1 MMKPKMNHLSIKV
14 QRDVNGQWLAEVQQL
29 PTLRSYC
36 QSHEGAIA
44 KVQVLALH
52 WLAAQIE
59 QGKMKPLEFSIA
71 VREATQSIGSAFQDA
86 VVRLEGANALSFDP
100 KTQRD
105 GAMVA
110 VAAARELLCAMGIP
124 THILWPLLQLV
135 MALQDLKH
143 GTIAPILRPEG
154 KSQNKPLDSTAAWSV
169 RAFLAGALEA
179 RIRMGEQ
186 VQSAAARVAKD
197 AKAHKVSVVGAKRE
211 SAPDARRIIQLRK
224 DFRRPIGAG
233 PREGLHLHAWRT
245 IIQAA
250 EEASR
255 KPESERLG
263 ELEQIYWSAILLAAR
278 QR

>member
-1 MMKPKMNHLSIKV
+1 MMKTKLNHLSIKV
-14 QRDVNGQWLAEVQQL
+14 QRDVNGQWLAEVQQI

-36 QSHEGAIA
+36 QNHEGAIA

-52 WLAAQIE
+52 WLAEQIE

-71 VREATQSIGSAFQDA
+71 VREATQSIGSAFQEA
-86 VVRLEGANALSFDP
+86 VVRLEGATALSFDP

-124 THILWPLLQLV
+124 THILSPLMQLV

-143 GTIAPILRPEG
+143 GTIAPILKPEE
-154 KSQNKPLDSTAAWSV
+154 KPQNKPLDSTAAWTV
-169 RAFLAGALEA
+169 RAFLAAALEA

-186 VQSAAARVAKD
+186 VELAAARVAKD
-197 AKAHKVSVVGAKRE
+197 AKAYKVSVVGAKRE

-224 DFRRPIGAG
+224 DFRRPTGAG
-233 PREGLHLHAWRT
+233 PRQGHHLHAWRT
-245 IIQAA
+245 IVQSA
-250 EEASR
+250 EEAAR
-255 KPESERLG
+255 KPATERLA
-263 ELEQIYWSAILLAAR
+263 ELEQIYWTAILLAAD